1 MLECMRTEATIKTVT
16 EQRWIPV
23 KYHELT
29 EEERKECLFS
39 ADIKHMIDCKLP
51 DDEQEIIVTDGRHVW
66 VDTCIVNDG
75 YALDSGHDWIED
87 VIAWMPLPE
96 PFRESEDSMER
107 LTEKNDV
114 GSHYFPKCF
123 EKCGGLGAS
132 GKCDNCENT
141 ISVCEKLGAYED
153 AEEQGLILRL
163 PCKVGSNIYRITD
176 DGVEVAVCREMT
188 VADKEMYIE
197 SVTLCDWI
205 SFDEIGK
212 SVFLTREEAEAKLKE
227 MEGANGE

>member
-1 MLECMRTEATIKTVT
+1 M

-23 KYHELT
+23 AERLPEDGTYLTTLDGELVGQ
-29 EEERKECLFS
+29 EEPFTGMCGIENGKW
-39 ADIKHMIDCKLP
+39 
-51 DDEQEIIVTDGRHVW
+51 DEDG
-66 VDTCIVNDG
+66 C
-75 YALDSGHDWIED
+75 

-212 SVFLTREEAEAKLKE
+212 SVFLTRDEAEAKLKE
-227 MEGANGE
+227 MEENHGR